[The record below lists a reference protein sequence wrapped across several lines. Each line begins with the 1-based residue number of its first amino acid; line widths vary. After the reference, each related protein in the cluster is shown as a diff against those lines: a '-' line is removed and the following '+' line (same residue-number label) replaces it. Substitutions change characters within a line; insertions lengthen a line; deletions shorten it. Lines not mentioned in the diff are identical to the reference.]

1 MGCASAFQADKASSS
16 LAARSISPRSSSGPG
31 CSPFKRDD
39 IGSNP
44 IRGSILPGCGR
55 GRTDPPLKRRSHA
68 RARTFES
75 CSRLQ
80 RSASA
85 GKGFSL
91 IRRTRSVRPRHERP
105 IMLASSNGRTAHC
118 GCACG
123 GSTPP
128 ASAKYR
134 CSSAVERRSP
144 KPRQRG
150 FNPYHRCQI
159 LMPSSWTFT
168 VCFHADSRPCLDRLW
183 LLNPRPNK

>member
-16 LAARSISPRSSSGPG
+16 LAARSTPPRSSSGPG

-85 GKGFSL
+85 GQGFSL

-105 IMLASSNGRTAHC
+105 IALASSNGRAAHC
-118 GCACG
+118 GCAYG

-128 ASAKYR
+128 ASTKYR

-150 FNPYHRCQI
+150 FNPYHRCQT
-159 LMPSSWTFT
+159 PGR
-168 VCFHADSRPCLDRLW
+168 SRFAFNRIHCPGLGRLW
-183 LLNPRPNK
+183 LLNPRSNK